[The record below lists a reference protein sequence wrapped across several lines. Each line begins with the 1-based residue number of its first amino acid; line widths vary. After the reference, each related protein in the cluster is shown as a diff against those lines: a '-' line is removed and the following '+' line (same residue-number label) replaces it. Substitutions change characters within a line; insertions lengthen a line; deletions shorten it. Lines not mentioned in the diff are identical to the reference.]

1 MSPASASTSRLA
13 STVRR
18 VVALIDDRQPGYAQH
33 ANSVARL
40 TRMVGLQFNL
50 GSRAL
55 ESLRLAALLHDAGA
69 LRLPFGHVGSR
80 WLLPAEERR
89 VWEAHPAAGAM
100 LARMFDLS
108 PGVERAVLG
117 HHERWDG
124 SGYPY
129 GLSGAQIPLMAR
141 ILGVCDN
148 YDEARSG
155 HLELDSQ
162 RLTEAE
168 ALAHLRS
175 DELRR
180 FDQAV
185 VLGLGDAL
193 GQEREIGAL
202 TGVLA

>member
-1 MSPASASTSRLA
+1 MSPMVASATHLSSAVRL
-13 STVRR
+13 
-18 VVALIDDRQPGYAQH
+18 VVTLIDERQPGYAQH
-33 ANSVARL
+33 ANNVARL
-40 TRMVGLQFNL
+40 TRMVGLQFDL
-50 GSRAL
+50 GGRAL

-80 WLLPAEERR
+80 WRLLAEERR

-100 LARMFDLS
+100 LARTLDLS
-108 PGVERAVLG
+108 PEVERAVLG

-129 GLSGAQIPLMAR
+129 ALSGTQIPLMAR

-155 HLELDSQ
+155 YLELDSQ

-168 ALAHLRS
+168 ALARLRS

-180 FDQAV
+180 FDQDV

-193 GQEREIGAL
+193 GQEREISAL
-202 TGVLA
+202 TGVLG